1 MGPYLRGHMY
11 IWAYTWEEKHFI
23 LQSVKHTF
31 SFIFSSIKHVFW
43 HFSRHGRCEICL
55 KLTIKTPEYIK
66 LTINLKIDTV
76 DVVLA
81 SL

>member
-1 MGPYLRGHMY
+1 MGPYLRGHIY

-31 SFIFSSIKHVFW
+31 FLFFQYKACILAFFTSWKMCNMFKVNNKDTRIHKVNNKIKN
-43 HFSRHGRCEICL
+43 
-55 KLTIKTPEYIK
+55 K
-66 LTINLKIDTV
+66 DTV